1 MLDPIRGREIEAGEL
16 EILNVGVA
24 AEDRELPFWVRLTDS
39 RLSSL
44 YRRDESL
51 DDRHPVEE
59 IPPRSPTGE
68 AENPDQQLSSAP
80 AAH

>member
-24 AEDRELPFWVRLTDS
+24 AEDKELPFWVCLTDS
-39 RLSSL
+39 RLS
-44 YRRDESL
+44 RDESL

-68 AENPDQQLSSAP
+68 AEKS
-80 AAH
+80 